1 VIAVSVVSTI
11 DQGGEDPMSKKT
23 SNSSKKLIGIVV
35 FLIFVIALAI
45 VGLRHMSDQKLPD
58 RVSEA
63 ELKTI
68 IPPGNSKAVM
78 DYNNLGRDKALS
90 SLMQAR
96 KAKYGID
103 TGVDMIVKSDE
114 SLKVGDKTVSMQE
127 IIDETRL
134 QQGELIEKDM
144 EGSAAKKNKKP
155 EDFGI
160 HVVLPGENIW
170 NIHFNLLKNHFDNRQ
185 ITLSP
190 LADEPG
196 KNGRSTGV
204 GKILK
209 FSEKIVSI
217 YNLEDRKLASDINL
231 LQPLSKIVVYHMDQV
246 FSLIDQINFKNVNQ
260 IQFDGDT
267 LWMPQEQ

>member
-1 VIAVSVVSTI
+1 
-11 DQGGEDPMSKKT
+11 MSKKT
-23 SNSSKKLIGIVV
+23 VNRSKKLIGIIV
-35 FLIFVIALAI
+35 FSILVIAVTIA
-45 VGLRHMSDQKLPD
+45 GLKYRSDQKTQHGTSD
-58 RVSEA
+58 A

-68 IPPGNSKAVM
+68 IPAENSKAVM
-78 DYNNLGRDKALS
+78 DYNSLEKDKALS
-90 SLMQAR
+90 SLMQER

-114 SLKVGDKTVSMQE
+114 SLKVGDKTVSMEE

-144 EGSAAKKNKKP
+144 EGSTGKKNKKAA
-155 EDFGI
+155 DFGI
-160 HVVLPGENIW
+160 HVVLLNENIW
-170 NIHFNLLKNHFDNRQ
+170 NIHFNLLKNYFDNRQ

-190 LADEPG
+190 LSDEPE
-196 KNGRSTGV
+196 KNGQSSGV

-209 FSEKIVSI
+209 FSEKMVYI
-217 YNLEDRKLASDINL
+217 YNIKEHKLASDINL
-231 LQPLSKIVVYHMDQV
+231 IQPLSKIVVYNMDTV
-246 FSLIDQINFKNVNQ
+246 FSLIDQIDFKNVNQ